1 MFENIIGQ
9 QHVVERLATEVSSAI
24 VPPTLLFHGPDYS
37 GKSSTALELA
47 RGLTCTGSKPGAP
60 WRCGCTSCVQQRHLL
75 HPDTLLV
82 GGRYF
87 NREISV
93 AAAALK
99 RDGRMAL
106 RYLLERSVRKLTRR
120 FDPVLWEGEENRLK
134 KVEPLLA
141 QLDETLA
148 PYLPDAELPDDRHY
162 ARGLDTIVS
171 TCEKIAA
178 AAPLDAVPVHVVRRL
193 SHWSHVAPAGRAKVA
208 VIENID
214 RLQES
219 ARNALLK
226 TLEEPPAGV
235 YFVLTTTRRG
245 AVMATILSRARAYG
259 FATRGEEESARV
271 IERIFRDVPPDSPSI
286 RDYFIALD
294 GRGLRP
300 LAERFL
306 ENCVAGEGIEPGLLD
321 EIDETIRSQGAA
333 EGFRYF
339 VEELSD
345 LMQALLRARVLDS
358 TGTETGSGPVSV
370 RVLTVW
376 REQLRRATNRVET
389 YNVTAARALE
399 GLYYTMRRAA

>member
-9 QHVVERLATEVSSAI
+9 QHVVGRLATEVSSGI

-47 RGLTCTGSKPGAP
+47 RSLTCTGSRSGAP
-60 WRCGCTSCVQQRHLL
+60 WRCGCTSCVQQRHLM

-99 RDGRMAL
+99 RDRRLAL

-120 FDPVLWEGEENRLK
+120 FDAVLWEGEENRLK
-134 KVEPLLA
+134 KAEPLLA

-148 PYLPDAELPDDRHY
+148 PYLPDAELPEDRSF
-162 ARGLDTIVS
+162 AKGLDSIVAL
-171 TCEKIAA
+171 CGKIAA
-178 AAPLDAVPVHVVRRL
+178 AAPLDSVPVHVVRRL
-193 SHWSHVAPAGRAKVA
+193 SHWAHIAPSGRAKVA
-208 VIENID
+208 LIENID

-271 IERIFRDVPPDSPSI
+271 IERIFRDVPPESPSI
-286 RDYFIALD
+286 RDYFTAID

-306 ENCVAGEGIEPGLLD
+306 ENCVAGEEIELGLLD
-321 EIDETIRSQGAA
+321 EIEETIRSLGAT

-345 LMQALLRARVLDS
+345 LMQALLRAKTLQS
-358 TGTETGSGPVSV
+358 TEPGANAAPVSA
-370 RVLTVW
+370 RVLTLW
-376 REQLRRATNRVET
+376 REELRRATNRVET
-389 YNVTAARALE
+389 YNVAAARALE

>member
-9 QHVVERLATEVSSAI
+9 QHVVGRLATEIANGI

-47 RGLTCTGSKPGAP
+47 RGLTCTGSRPLAP

-93 AAAALK
+93 AATALK
-99 RDGRMAL
+99 RDSRVAL

-120 FDPVLWEGEENRLK
+120 FDPVLWEGEEARLK
-134 KVEPLLA
+134 KAEPLLA
-141 QLDETLA
+141 QLDDALA
-148 PYLPDAELPDDRHY
+148 PYLPDAELPEDRDF
-162 ARGLDTIVS
+162 AKGLDSIVS
-171 TCEKIAA
+171 ICEKIAA

-193 SHWSHVAPAGRAKVA
+193 SHWSHIAPAGRAKIA

-259 FATRGEEESARV
+259 FATRGEGESARV

-286 RDYFIALD
+286 RDYFTALD

-306 ENCVAGEGIEPGLLD
+306 ENCVAGEEIELGLLD
-321 EIDETIRSQGAA
+321 EIGETIRSQGTAD
-333 EGFRYF
+333 GFRYF

-345 LMQALLRARVLDS
+345 LMQALLRATVAPGDGRVDAS
-358 TGTETGSGPVSV
+358 SPVSP
-370 RVLTVW
+370 RVLTIW
-376 REQLRRATNRVET
+376 RAELLKAANRVEA
-389 YNVTAARALE
+389 YNVAAARALE
-399 GLYYTMRRAA
+399 GLYYSMRRAA